1 LVHGV
6 RIDKYIEDSEG
17 FIYMK
22 GNDIAIRIVGLN
34 KVRIIKDT
42 SGDARKILEDKGV
55 EIE

>member
-1 LVHGV
+1 
-6 RIDKYIEDSEG
+6 
-17 FIYMK
+17 MK